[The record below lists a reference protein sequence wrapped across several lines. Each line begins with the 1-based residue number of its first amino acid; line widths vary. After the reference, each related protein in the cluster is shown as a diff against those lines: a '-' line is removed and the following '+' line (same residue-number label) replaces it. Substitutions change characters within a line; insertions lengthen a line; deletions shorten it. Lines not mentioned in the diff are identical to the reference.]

1 MSIFTESVSSCR
13 TEISTND
20 LDDMQLK
27 YTFDKSVD
35 AAHKPA
41 LERELK
47 GTAVVVSSQTS
58 VRAEGYTS
66 AMFQDMPTVVEGGH
80 RSL

>member
-1 MSIFTESVSSCR
+1 MSIFTQSVSSYR

-47 GTAVVVSSQTS
+47 GDLPWVVGVFLS
-58 VRAEGYTS
+58 
-66 AMFQDMPTVVEGGH
+66 FQG
-80 RSL
+80 

>member
-1 MSIFTESVSSCR
+1 MCIRDRSVSSYR

-47 GTAVVVSSQTS
+47 GNFTWVVGVFLS
-58 VRAEGYTS
+58 
-66 AMFQDMPTVVEGGH
+66 FQG
-80 RSL
+80 

>member
-1 MSIFTESVSSCR
+1 MSIFTQSVSSYR

-35 AAHKPA
+35 AAHKPG

-47 GTAVVVSSQTS
+47 GNFTWVVGVFLS
-58 VRAEGYTS
+58 
-66 AMFQDMPTVVEGGH
+66 FQG
-80 RSL
+80 